1 MSVAPSPISHQ
12 RFEERLDAVLARQRA
27 CAPRLARSGHRER
40 SERLRRI
47 EVWIMAHRGR
57 IAEALAAD
65 FRKPVPE
72 TDLTEVLAPV
82 RECRYTRCHLRSWM
96 RPRRVRPSLA
106 LLGSTARVRLEP
118 RGTVLVLAPFNYPF
132 LLCVHPLIS
141 ALAAGN
147 TVVLKPSEM
156 TPRTARLIEEMV
168 SELFPEEE
176 VAVFTGGVEAA
187 TALLRRPFD
196 HIFFTGSPRV
206 GSVVMRAAA
215 EHHATITLEL
225 GGKSPAVVDASAD
238 LRRAAEKIV
247 WGRFQNAGQTCIAPD
262 YVLVERRVEAPFL
275 DQLRFA
281 LERLYGPEP
290 DRRGN
295 PDFARVIDGGHLERL
310 RGLLEQAVTAGA
322 RIECG
327 GECDPARLWFAPTL
341 LAGVDP
347 AMDIMQ
353 EEIFGP
359 LLPVIAWAE
368 PAEAVAVMRG
378 LPRPLALY
386 LFSGRR
392 ERSRWFTEEV
402 PSGAV
407 CVNDALVHFL
417 HPGLPFGGVNTSGQG
432 CYHGYFG
439 FRELSLERAV
449 LVRGPLD
456 PLRLFLP
463 PYGPGIRRLIEL
475 AVRYL

>member
-1 MSVAPSPISHQ
+1 MSVAPSPDSHQ
-12 RFEERLDAVLARQRA
+12 RLEERLDTVLARQRA
-27 CAPRLARSGHRER
+27 CAPRLTRSGHRER

-47 EVWIMAHRGR
+47 ETWIMTHRGR

-72 TDLTEVLAPV
+72 TDLTEVLVPV
-82 RECRYTRCHLRSWM
+82 SECRYTRRHLRSWM

-106 LLGSTARVRLEP
+106 LLGTSSHVRFEP
-118 RGTVLVLAPFNYPF
+118 RGTVMVLAPFNYPF
-132 LLCVHPLIS
+132 LLCVHPLIT

-156 TPRTARLIEEMV
+156 APRTARLIEEMV
-168 SELFPEEE
+168 AELFLEEE
-176 VAVFTGGVEAA
+176 VAVFTGGVEVA

-206 GSVVMRAAA
+206 GSAVMRAAA
-215 EHHATITLEL
+215 EHHASLTLEM

-275 DQLRFA
+275 DQCRLA
-281 LERLYGPEP
+281 LERFYGPAS
-290 DRRGN
+290 DRRSN
-295 PDFARVIDGGHLERL
+295 PDLARVIDGRHLERL
-310 RGLLEQAVTAGA
+310 RGLLEQARSAGA
-322 RIECG
+322 RVACG
-327 GECDPARLWFAPTL
+327 GEWDPARLWFAPTL

-359 LLPVIAWAE
+359 ILPVIGWEE
-368 PAEAVAVMRG
+368 PAEAIAVMRN

-386 LFSGRR
+386 LFSRRR
-392 ERSRWFTEEV
+392 EMVRRFTEESS
-402 PSGAV
+402 SGAV

-417 HPGLPFGGVNTSGQG
+417 HPRLPFGGVNTSGQG
-432 CYHGYFG
+432 SYHGFYG

-463 PYGPGIRRLIEL
+463 PYGPGVRRLVEL